1 MPLDPESTRRR
12 IYDAAV
18 AEVAAH
24 GSAGAR
30 VDRIAKNAN
39 ANKESIYRYYGT
51 KDQLLR
57 RVLEQS
63 LAEKNLRNDPR
74 ATAIDDYVAEL
85 FCSYI
90 EDPDVIRLLMW
101 EALERGDAPDSDLI
115 EERRRH
121 SEAKLESIVAQ
132 QRAGVIDPELDPRH
146 LLTVLLGMANYWRV
160 LPQMVHAIF
169 GEEPDAERLARHAE
183 FLRECVRRIVT
194 PPPAGNCADPAATQ
208 PDDVPAS

>member
-1 MPLDPESTRRR
+1 VPLDPESTRRR

-39 ANKESIYRYYGT
+39 ANKESIYRYYGA

-63 LAEKNLRNDPR
+63 LAEKNERNDPKT
-74 ATAIDDYVAEL
+74 TAIDDYVAEL
-85 FCSYI
+85 FRSYI
-90 EDPDVIRLLMW
+90 EDPDIIRLLMW

-115 EERRRH
+115 EARKRH
-121 SEAKLESIVAQ
+121 SQAKLESIVAQ
-132 QRAGVIDPELDPRH
+132 QRAGVIDPDLDPRH

-160 LPQMVHAIF
+160 LPHMVHAIF
-169 GEEPDAERLARHAE
+169 GEEPDAETVARHAE
-183 FLRECVRRIVT
+183 FLRECVHRIVT
-194 PPPAGNCADPAATQ
+194 PPPAGSNCGDSAATQ
-208 PDDVPAS
+208 PDRVP